1 MRLTIV
7 LLGLCAA
14 MGTLRADISGCACDM
29 ARPETME
36 RRECSLCREAEKQ
49 PDGTEVFYL
58 KDANPR
64 KPNRWLALPRVH
76 SAGGH
81 PLAGL
86 TPAQRAALWKAAIAK
101 GKELWG
107 DGWGLAYNGDQAR
120 TQCHAHIHIG
130 KLLQGLAPGKTM
142 IVSRVEDIP
151 VPKGDG
157 LWVQPHG
164 KALMVHYGE
173 IITETVLL
181 R

>member
-1 MRLTIV
+1 MRVSIL
-7 LLGLCAA
+7 LLGLLA
-14 MGTLRADISGCACDM
+14 GIGVLRADISGCACDPG
-29 ARPETME
+29 RPETME

-49 PDGTEVFYL
+49 PPGTEIFFL

-76 SAGGH
+76 SAVGH
-81 PLAGL
+81 SLADL
-86 TPAQRAALWKAAIAK
+86 TPEQRALLWKAAIAK
-101 GKELWG
+101 GRELWG
-107 DGWGLAYNGDQAR
+107 DQWGLAYNGDQVR

-142 IVSRVEDIP
+142 IVSREEDIP
-151 VPKGDG
+151 VQRGDG
-157 LWVQPHG
+157 WLIEPHG
-164 KALMVHYGE
+164 KDLLVHYGE